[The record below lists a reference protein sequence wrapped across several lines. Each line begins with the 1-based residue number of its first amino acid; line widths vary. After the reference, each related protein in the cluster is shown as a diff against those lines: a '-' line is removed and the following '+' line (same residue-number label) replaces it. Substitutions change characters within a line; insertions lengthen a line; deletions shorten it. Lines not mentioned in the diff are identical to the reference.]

1 MEWNE
6 LKKTISLIDENEK
19 KIIEF
24 TADIVD
30 SLIDRRKELNWSQS
44 VLAEKVGMKQ
54 SAISRLEGGANIPK
68 LDTIFKVAVAL
79 GLKPV
84 FVPDEENNQTN

>member
-1 MEWNE
+1 
-6 LKKTISLIDENEK
+6 
-19 KIIEF
+19 
-24 TADIVD
+24 
-30 SLIDRRKELNWSQS
+30 
-44 VLAEKVGMKQ
+44 MKQ

-68 LDTIFKVAVAL
+68 LDTIFKVAIAL